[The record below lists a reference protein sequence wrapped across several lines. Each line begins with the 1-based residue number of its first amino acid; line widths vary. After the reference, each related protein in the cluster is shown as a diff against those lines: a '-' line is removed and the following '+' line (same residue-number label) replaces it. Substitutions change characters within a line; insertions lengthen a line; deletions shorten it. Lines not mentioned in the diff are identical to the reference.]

1 MRKVT
6 AQSIESFTNN
16 VSFKSQN
23 MKIEVRNNETF
34 MYLHNN
40 MIAHKYDNNSKLF
53 ISTCGW
59 ESNTTKERLNG
70 LLYHYNLPRI
80 SQKSFVWYLGDNEFK
95 GTKIFDL

>member
-6 AQSIESFTNN
+6 TQSIEAFKNN

-40 MIAHKYDNNSKLF
+40 MIAHKYDNNTKLF

-70 LLYHYNLPRI
+70 LLYLYSLPRI
-80 SQKSFVWYLGDNEFK
+80 SQKSFIWYLDNSEFK
-95 GTKIFDL
+95 GTAIFNI